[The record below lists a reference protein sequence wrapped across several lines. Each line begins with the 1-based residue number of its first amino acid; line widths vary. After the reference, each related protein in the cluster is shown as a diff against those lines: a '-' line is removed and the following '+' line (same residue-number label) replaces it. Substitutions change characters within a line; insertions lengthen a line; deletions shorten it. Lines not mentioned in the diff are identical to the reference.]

1 MMKNNKLVIGC
12 DHAAPDMKDH
22 VKAELEL
29 MGFEV
34 TDVGTFS
41 TDSCDY
47 PDIAHALCK
56 KILDG
61 THSLGILIC
70 GTGIGMSMAANK
82 CKGIRAALCCD
93 TFSARFTRLHNNA
106 NVLCMG
112 ARVLGAGLACDIA
125 DVFVN
130 TGFEGGRHQTRVDM
144 IMALEE
150 KLSK

>member
-1 MMKNNKLVIGC
+1 MNKVIAIAC
-12 DHAAPDMKDH
+12 DHAALEM
-22 VKAELEL
+22 KAEVMAHLKAQGIEC
-29 MGFEV
+29 V
-34 TDVGTFS
+34 DYGTY
-41 TDSCDY
+41 TNDNCNY
-47 PDIAHALCK
+47 PDYAEKVCTAIYEGKHEM
-56 KILDG
+56 
-61 THSLGILIC
+61 GILIC

-150 KLSK
+150 KISK

>member
-1 MMKNNKLVIGC
+1 MNKVIAIAC
-12 DHAAPDMKDH
+12 DHAALEM
-22 VKAELEL
+22 KAEVMAHLKAQGIEC
-29 MGFEV
+29 V
-34 TDVGTFS
+34 DYGTY
-41 TDSCDY
+41 TNDSCNY
-47 PDIAHALCK
+47 PDYAEKVCTAIYEGKHEM
-56 KILDG
+56 
-61 THSLGILIC
+61 GILIC

-150 KLSK
+150 KISK